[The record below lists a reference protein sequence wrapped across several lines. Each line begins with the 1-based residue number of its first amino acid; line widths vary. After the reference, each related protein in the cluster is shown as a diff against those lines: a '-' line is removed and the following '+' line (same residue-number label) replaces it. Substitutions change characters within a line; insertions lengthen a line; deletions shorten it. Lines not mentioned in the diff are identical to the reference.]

1 MVMQG
6 TRKRK
11 IQLENRDDVEWKQD
25 SCDGNM
31 EIRKYRK
38 CQQKY

>member
-1 MVMQG
+1 MQG

-25 SCDGNM
+25 SCDGNKK
-31 EIRKYRK
+31 IS
-38 CQQKY
+38 